1 MRLFDLECAT
11 SEEPG
16 PTASA
21 KHDRRT
27 PKQPS
32 SRPGRSAGVKAPGA
46 VATGHGFATVQR
58 IPHAPPSVFPT
69 VVDPWR
75 FWGVPQR
82 FPHHG
87 FRHGVPF
94 AGFGYG
100 PSIGY
105 VVPAVYGYASAGY
118 GSPDVYTRPDVYTPD
133 VYGPTSAVATLSPA
147 MPRVV
152 EYSGGRYELRGDG
165 ISVPYVWVRIP
176 NAPLGPPPTPAVPPA
191 PPALEP
197 SGSAPV
203 AERAS
208 RAHRTRIYRW
218 TDDQG
223 VVNLTDD
230 LESVPERYRT
240 QARAR

>member
-1 MRLFDLECAT
+1 MLAVSLLALAFA
-11 SEEPG
+11 
-16 PTASA
+16 
-21 KHDRRT
+21 
-27 PKQPS
+27 PS
-32 SRPGRSAGVKAPGA
+32 QGLAGGRAGHSAGVKAPAA
-46 VATGHGFATVQR
+46 VATGHRFATVQR

-94 AGFGYG
+94 AGFGYA

-105 VVPAVYGYASAGY
+105 ASVGY
-118 GSPDVYTRPDVYTPD
+118 GAPDVYTPPD
-133 VYGPTSAVATLSPA
+133 VYSPGVYGPGVYGPTSAVGALSVA

-152 EYSGGRYELRGDG
+152 EYPGGRYELRGDG
-165 ISVPYVWVRIP
+165 ISVPYVWVWIP
-176 NAPLGPPPTPAVPPA
+176 NAPLGPPPTPAATPA

-197 SGSAPV
+197 SGSAPA

-218 TDDQG
+218 TDDHG

>member
-1 MRLFDLECAT
+1 MLAVTLLALAFA
-11 SEEPG
+11 
-16 PTASA
+16 
-21 KHDRRT
+21 
-27 PKQPS
+27 PS
-32 SRPGRSAGVKAPGA
+32 QGLAGGRAGRSAGVKAPGA
-46 VATGHGFATVQR
+46 VATGHPRHPFAAVQR

-100 PSIGY
+100 SSIGY
-105 VVPAVYGYASAGY
+105 AVPAVYGYASAGY
-118 GSPDVYTRPDVYTPD
+118 GSPDVYPPPD
-133 VYGPTSAVATLSPA
+133 VYGPISAVTTLSAA

-152 EYSGGRYELRGDG
+152 EYPGGRYELRGDG
-165 ISVPYVWVRIP
+165 ISVPYVWVWIP
-176 NAPLGPPPTPAVPPA
+176 NAPLGPPPTPAASPA

-197 SGSAPV
+197 SSSAPV

-208 RAHRTRIYRW
+208 RPHRTRIYRW